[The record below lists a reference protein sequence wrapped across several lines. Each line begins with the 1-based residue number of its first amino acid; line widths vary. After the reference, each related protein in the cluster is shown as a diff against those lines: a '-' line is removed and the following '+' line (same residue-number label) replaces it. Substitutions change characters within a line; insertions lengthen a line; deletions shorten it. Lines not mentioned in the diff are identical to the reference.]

1 MLLYGCKSL
10 ILRCHFCARLKEYEI
25 DLFHIRG
32 REKVEYRCECGET
45 NIIITNN
52 NKGLSLVV
60 NCFNC
65 GSSHYYY
72 LDLHTILKDYNIMY
86 CPYGNEVFFLGSSQ
100 MAKKVLLEQSIEIGN
115 IENDSKTKDYFNN
128 FKVLA
133 KILGILYTLKK
144 ENKINCNC
152 GYSQINIELF
162 SDRIELECL
171 NCHSVKLIFA
181 ETEEDLSVLSKKDK
195 IILEEKNISCIDSI
209 KEKNRDI
216 KK

>member
-1 MLLYGCKSL
+1 M
-10 ILRCHFCARLKEYEI
+10 
-25 DLFHIRG
+25 
-32 REKVEYRCECGET
+32 
-45 NIIITNN
+45 
-52 NKGLSLVV
+52 
-60 NCFNC
+60 
-65 GSSHYYY
+65 
-72 LDLHTILKDYNIMY
+72 
-86 CPYGNEVFFLGSSQ
+86 
-100 MAKKVLLEQSIEIGN
+100 
-115 IENDSKTKDYFNN
+115 
-128 FKVLA
+128 A